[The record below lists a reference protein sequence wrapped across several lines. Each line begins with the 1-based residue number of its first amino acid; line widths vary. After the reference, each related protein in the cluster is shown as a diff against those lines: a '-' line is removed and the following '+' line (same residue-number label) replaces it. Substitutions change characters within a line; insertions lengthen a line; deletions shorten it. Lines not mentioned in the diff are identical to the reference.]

1 MLRMND
7 GWLVLQVV
15 GILMS
20 PSWAFALDAPQLT
33 GIVVDASGGRALAR
47 VRVRID
53 GTAQTTMTDDL
64 GEFSFDDLTPG
75 DHTLLAETVGY
86 RRSLRRSVNTMSR
99 PFVRPMGLWADGMA
113 SQPDSG
119 YPERP

>member
-33 GIVVDASGGRALAR
+33 GIVVDDAVRRLRVLACTWTTCHCTR
-47 VRVRID
+47 PPTHSAARR
-53 GTAQTTMTDDL
+53 TAT
-64 GEFSFDDLTPG
+64 
-75 DHTLLAETVGY
+75 
-86 RRSLRRSVNTMSR
+86 RSPHSTIRCY
-99 PFVRPMGLWADGMA
+99 AI
-113 SQPDSG
+113 
-119 YPERP
+119 

>member
-33 GIVVDASGGRALAR
+33 GIVVDDAVRRLRVLA
-47 VRVRID
+47 
-53 GTAQTTMTDDL
+53 
-64 GEFSFDDLTPG
+64 
-75 DHTLLAETVGY
+75 
-86 RRSLRRSVNTMSR
+86 
-99 PFVRPMGLWADGMA
+99 
-113 SQPDSG
+113 
-119 YPERP
+119 